1 MQRAFGLGTCASAVL
16 YMLALTHASDNPTE
30 APTGFDNRTNGF
42 ISQNDFDRAKAAFEE
57 TEGIESGLGP
67 VYNAQSCVACHGNP
81 VTGGLS
87 QITELRSGHLKKD
100 GSFEAAAGG
109 SLLNDAA
116 IDSLIQER
124 VPDSES
130 IRTLRISLNT
140 LGDGFVEAIDDEAIR
155 AIALQQPMVTGG
167 AIAGK
172 VIEVPLAEAPGQTRV
187 GRFGWK
193 NQQASLLSFAG
204 DAYLNEMGITNRFF
218 PTENTSMGYSVAHY
232 DTVPDPEDS
241 PNKAPGAQDVDKFAD
256 FMRATKAPPRDPVLA
271 GTPEAVAG
279 AKVFEQTGCAT
290 CHVTTFV
297 TLPAGTLI
305 NGGAL
310 AVSPALGNKVIH
322 PFSDFLLHDIGSG
335 DGIVQNGDQ
344 STAKRLRTPPL
355 WGLRTRS
362 RFMHDGQSL
371 TGTDAVLRHAGEAS
385 AVTKKFRALG
395 ATEKSQL
402 LAFLGSL

>member
-1 MQRAFGLGTCASAVL
+1 MQKAFRLGTCASVVL
-16 YMLALTHASDNPTE
+16 YLLALTHASDSPTE

-42 ISQNDFDRAKAAFEE
+42 IGQNESDRAKAEFEE
-57 TEGIESGLGP
+57 SEGIESGLGP

-87 QITELRSGHLKKD
+87 QITELRSGHTKKD
-100 GSFEAAAGG
+100 GSFEAAPGG

-124 VPDSES
+124 VPDSENV
-130 IRTLRISLNT
+130 RTLRISLNI

-155 AIALQQPMVTGG
+155 AIALQQPMLTGG

-204 DAYLNEMGITNRFF
+204 DAYLNEMGITNRLF
-218 PTENTSMGYSVAHY
+218 PAENTSMGYSVGSY
-232 DTVPDPEDS
+232 DTVADPEDS
-241 PNKAPGAQDVDKFAD
+241 PNKASGAQDVDEFAD
-256 FMRATKAPPRDPVLA
+256 FMRATKAPPRDPALA

-279 AKVFEQTGCAT
+279 STVFEQTGCST

-305 NGGAL
+305 NGGTL
-310 AVSPALGNKVIH
+310 AVSPALGNKIIH
-322 PFSDFLLHDIGSG
+322 PFGDFLLHDIGTG
-335 DGIVQNGDQ
+335 DGIVQNGGQ
-344 STAKRLRTPPL
+344 GTRNKVRTAPL
-355 WGLRTRS
+355 WGLRTRG
-362 RFMHDGQSL
+362 RLMHDGASL
-371 TGTDAVLRHAGEAS
+371 NVTDAIQRHGIQADKARD
-385 AVTKKFRALG
+385 AFN
-395 ATEKSQL
+395 L
-402 LAFLGSL
+402 LSSSSKAKLIEFLMSL

>member
-1 MQRAFGLGTCASAVL
+1 MHKAFRLGTCASLVL
-16 YMLALTHASDNPTE
+16 YLLALTHASDSPTE
-30 APTGFDNRTNGF
+30 APTGFDNRTNGHV
-42 ISQNDFDRAKAAFEE
+42 SQNEFDRARADFEE

-87 QITELRSGHLKKD
+87 QVTELRSGHVKKD

-116 IDSLIQER
+116 IDPQLQER
-124 VPDSES
+124 VPDSETV
-130 IRTLRISLNT
+130 RTLRISLNI

-155 AIALQQPMVTGG
+155 AVALQQPVVSGG

-172 VIEVPLAEAPGQTRV
+172 VIEVPVAESPGTTRV

-204 DAYLNEMGITNRFF
+204 DAYMNEMGITNRLF
-218 PTENTSMGYSVAHY
+218 PNENTSMGHSIAQY

-241 PNKAPGAQDVDKFAD
+241 PNKAPGAQDIDEFAD
-256 FMRATKAPPRDPVLA
+256 FMRATKAPPRDQAIA
-271 GTPEAVAG
+271 GTPDAVAG
-279 AKVFEQTGCAT
+279 SKLFESTGCST

-310 AVSPALGNKVIH
+310 AVSPALGNKIIH
-322 PFSDFLLHDIGSG
+322 PYSDYLLHDVGTG

-344 STAKRLRTPPL
+344 STAHSLRTPAL

-371 TGTDAVLRHAGEAS
+371 TQIDAILRHAGEANG
-385 AVTKKFRALG
+385 VTKKFKSLG
-395 ATEKSQL
+395 AAERTQL
-402 LAFLGSL
+402 LTFLGSL